1 MSDPNIP
8 EAGWYPGPSGAPQWW
23 DGAAWGPLA
32 QQPILDEPPLGT
44 PPPTPGHP
52 VRTHD
57 KPNVSASV
65 WASYGLLAAIVVC
78 AIVAA
83 AMTNQ
88 IIMHQMG
95 SFDQSVSPA
104 MPWLMALRALFV
116 PAALAAL
123 VCAIV
128 GIVKSRRKAPAII
141 ATVCSALVLAS
152 PVILVVLGLL
162 LWGGMGVFSQMSGG
176 PVIG

>member
-1 MSDPNIP
+1 MSDPNLP
-8 EAGWYPGPSGAPQWW
+8 QAGWYPGPSGAPQWW

-32 QQPILDEPPLGT
+32 EQTPLEQPML
-44 PPPTPGHP
+44 
-52 VRTHD
+52 RTHEPLHTKPNSARQ
-57 KPNVSASV
+57 KPNVSTSV

-78 AIVAA
+78 AVIAA

-88 IIMHQMG
+88 VIMHQMG
-95 SFDQSVSPA
+95 SFDQSVSPT
-104 MPWLMALRALFV
+104 MPWLMALRALFF

-128 GIVKSRRKAPAII
+128 GVVKSRRKAPGTIAI
-141 ATVCSALVLAS
+141 VCSALVLIA
-152 PVILVVLGLL
+152 PVLLVVIGLL
-162 LWGGMGVFSQMSGG
+162 LWGGMGVFSEITGG

>member
-8 EAGWYPGPSGAPQWW
+8 PAGWYPGPSGAPQWW

-32 QQPILDEPPLGT
+32 QPAPLDEPMLHSQASL
-44 PPPTPGHP
+44 PTRPNRAVH
-52 VRTHD
+52 
-57 KPNVSASV
+57 KPNVSTSV
-65 WASYGLLAAIVVC
+65 WASYGLLAAIVIC
-78 AIVAA
+78 AIIAA

-88 IIMHQMG
+88 VIVHQMS

-104 MPWLMALRALFV
+104 MPWLMALRALFF

-141 ATVCSALVLAS
+141 ATACSALVLAS
-152 PVILVVLGLL
+152 PVILVFLGLL
-162 LWGGMGVFSQMSGG
+162 LWGGMGVFSQMTGG